1 METKQ
6 KNNKEKSEKTREQKL
21 LEAARKSSRSVSAA
35 KAFLISAG
43 IITEDGELS
52 PIYK

>member
-1 METKQ
+1 MTTQ
-6 KNNKEKSEKTREQKL
+6 KKNVKEKREKTREEKL
-21 LEAARKSSRSVSAA
+21 LEAARKSSRSVAAA

-43 IITEDGELS
+43 IITEDGELA

>member
-1 METKQ
+1 METK
-6 KNNKEKSEKTREQKL
+6 KKNKEMTREQKL
-21 LEAARKSSRSVSAA
+21 LEASRKSSRSVSAA

-43 IITEDGELS
+43 IITEDGELA